1 MDNPEKS
8 AKTPS
13 INDDSIE
20 QREEE
25 TSVDKTEKSTKT
37 HSIKNDSTEQKDD
50 EPEKSAKTPSIKD
63 DSIEQKI
70 EDISIES
77 VDEDSI
83 VISDSLETGKNI
95 DSREGIILE
104 NFISKIE

>member
-1 MDNPEKS
+1 MDKPEKS

-20 QREEE
+20 QKDYEPEKSSKTPSINDDSIEQRDEDI
-25 TSVDKTEKSTKT
+25 SVDKTEKTAKT
-37 HSIKNDSTEQKDD
+37 RSINDDSTEH
-50 EPEKSAKTPSIKD
+50 
-63 DSIEQKI
+63 KI
-70 EDISIES
+70 QDISIES

-95 DSREGIILE
+95 DSREGIILQ
-104 NFISKIE
+104 FSIF